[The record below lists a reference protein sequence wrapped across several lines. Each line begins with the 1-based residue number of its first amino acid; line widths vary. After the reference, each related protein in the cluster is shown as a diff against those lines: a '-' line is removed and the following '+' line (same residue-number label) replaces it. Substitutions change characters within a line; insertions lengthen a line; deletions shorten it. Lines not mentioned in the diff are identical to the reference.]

1 MCQISQLR
9 SGSPCATATEINEE
23 HQKCRLLTHPGLP
36 SPDPP
41 PLPVFTGHEQDKP
54 KNKQDKRLIVQG
66 LMQAQERPKT
76 ISGGLSG
83 SSSFNCFLSP
93 FLFLFFFFSFFFPSF
108 FLQSFQKAAA
118 SQRDKPA
125 CCSWALLCV
134 PSPTPLKLGSN
145 KELSIMLLLFKT
157 IPDK

>member
-1 MCQISQLR
+1 MQTPHTPWVL
-9 SGSPCATATEINEE
+9 
-23 HQKCRLLTHPGLP
+23 

-66 LMQAQERPKT
+66 LLQAQERPKT

-83 SSSFNCFLSP
+83 SSSFNCFLS
-93 FLFLFFFFSFFFPSF
+93 LFFFFLFFPSF
-108 FLQSFQKAAA
+108 FFSPLQSFQKAAA